1 MCQIYHLNALVGLWL
16 KILFQVSWSQV
27 LCLPGRAWLT
37 RFGDGGFALRPQLFD
52 RSKKSHSFLCLSFS
66 YFKDDSD
73 SFQTFYK
80 LELKLEVSLHYFYTL
95 MNHHESLIHFCA
107 SGINTTRRDQGGKR
121 NEHKCNCPSGSVED
135 WFQGPPG
142 YQTLQTFQSLIWH
155 STAFGVTYAH
165 PPVHFRSPLDSSIHC
180 KYYLSSF
187 SRFYFKFCFLEIS
200 GLFKK

>member
-1 MCQIYHLNALVGLWL
+1 MSPWTCLTH
-16 KILFQVSWSQV
+16 QVW
-27 LCLPGRAWLT
+27 GWW
-37 RFGDGGFALRPQLFD
+37 FALRPQLFD

-155 STAFGVTYAH
+155 GTAFGVTYAH
-165 PPVHFRSPLDSSIHC
+165 PPVHCRSPLDSSIHC

-187 SRFYFKFCFLEIS
+187 SRFYVKFCFLEIS